1 MHNEEVSPLVTIR
14 VAQAGDMEAIQKC
27 RYDVY
32 SEEGYINPRDF
43 PDGRET
49 DHYDDCSASVIATA
63 GIATHAVGTTRIIFG
78 DCAVLPIQEGP
89 HYLSIT
95 EPQTAGEISRLCVRP
110 GYRDGKISIAMYR
123 TLFHVIEEC
132 GIKEVYVIVD
142 EAFFSTLCWIG
153 FPFEKL
159 GEPKDYMGQTIPA
172 VCVISEVLPSLR
184 KSENANLLG
193 VTTLFERPFNGSL
206 QI

>member
-14 VAQAGDMEAIQKC
+14 VAQAGDMEAVQRC

-32 SEEGYINPRDF
+32 SEEGYINPKEF
-43 PDGRET
+43 PDGLET
-49 DHYDDCSASVIATA
+49 DRYDECSVSVIATA
-63 GIATHAVGTTRIIFG
+63 GIATHAVGTTRLIFG
-78 DCAVLPIQEGP
+78 DCTKLPIQKKP
-89 HYLSIT
+89 HFLDIPKPHS
-95 EPQTAGEISRLCVRP
+95 AGEISRLCVRP

-132 GIKEVYVIVD
+132 GIEAVYVIVD
-142 EAFFSTLCWIG
+142 EAFFGTLCWIG

-193 VTTLFERPFNGSL
+193 VTTLFEKPFIGSL
-206 QI
+206 QM